1 VSGQVLYEVRCPYKA
16 DRYGQSVVCNHLVLK
31 VAAGS
36 RGEAFC
42 SYCKKRFDFEVG
54 GNEPSRIMVSN

>member
-1 VSGQVLYEVRCPYKA
+1 MSGQVLYEVRCPYKA

-54 GNEPSRIMVSN
+54 GK